1 MAQKKDRWLRVLRYA
16 IVVVAYTYVVYTLA
30 HFAYYGPLLRA
41 WQSASPLRFVA
52 IGVCLVLMPLNLYLE
67 ACRWRTAM
75 QSVAPLTRGEAVSQ
89 VLAGLRG
96 GFITPYQL
104 GDGPA
109 RVLYLRHTEQW
120 LSALSMSVVAS
131 IAMNLTILLLGL
143 PALVVYHLPTDIHA
157 LPLVLSALA
166 LVAAGI
172 GIVPLTRMLSRCRPW
187 SARIHAALT
196 AVGALSSAAWGQ
208 LLGLTLLRYLVFC
221 TQMYLALQF
230 AGVSLPPGQAVVALP
245 VYYLV
250 LLLAPTIPALDAG
263 IKGAVAIWIL
273 SPLVPD
279 SAPAVVLAT
288 VLIWLINTLLPV
300 VVSPIFSKK

>member
-1 MAQKKDRWLRVLRYA
+1 MVQKKNRWLQVLRYA
-16 IVVVAYTYVVYTLA
+16 IVVLAYTYVVYTLV

-41 WQSASPLRFVA
+41 WQNASPLRFVA
-52 IGVCLVLMPLNLYLE
+52 LGVCIVLMPLNLYLE

-75 QSVAPLTRGEAVSQ
+75 RSVAPLTRGEAVAQ

-96 GFITPYQL
+96 GFVTPYQL

-109 RVLYLRHTEQW
+109 RALHLRHTEQW
-120 LSALSMSVVAS
+120 LSALGMSVVTS
-131 IAMNLTILLLGL
+131 IAINLTILLLGL
-143 PALVVYHLPTDIHA
+143 PALAGYQLPEQIHLW
-157 LPLVLSALA
+157 PLILSAIA
-166 LVAAGI
+166 LGMAGV
-172 GIVPLTRMLSRCRPW
+172 GIVPLARLMARYDRWP
-187 SARIHAALT
+187 ARIRSALM
-196 AVGALSSAAWGQ
+196 AVAHLPATTWGQ

-230 AGVSLPPGQAVVALP
+230 AGVPLSPGQAVVALP

-250 LLLAPTIPALDAG
+250 LLLAPTIPVLDAG

-288 VLIWLINTLLPV
+288 VLIWLINTLVPV